1 MTTDRAAAWL
11 ERALGYRFEDP
22 RLLEAALTHRSASG
36 PSNERLEFLGDAV
49 LDFVISHAVFTERP
63 EAAEGDLS
71 RLRASLVN
79 DTALAELAA
88 ALGLGEHVKLGSG
101 EKKTGGHRRSSIL
114 ADALE
119 ALFGAVYLDRG
130 FVAAEALIL
139 EVYRQRLANLPDSEA
154 LKDPKTR
161 LQERLQADG
170 LSLPEYEV
178 TEIAGKPHRRRFS
191 VVCRVPALSLA
202 RSGSGSSRRGAEQEA
217 ASLVLHALGGSE
229 RAAP

>member
-1 MTTDRAAAWL
+1 MSEDKAVAWL
-11 ERALGYRFEDP
+11 ERTLDYRFDDP
-22 RLLEAALTHRSASG
+22 ELLAAALTHRSATG
-36 PSNERLEFLGDAV
+36 LSNERLEFLGDAV
-49 LDFVISHAVFTERP
+49 LDFVISHAVYDLRP

-79 DTALAELAA
+79 DKALAALAGE
-88 ALGLGEHVKLGSG
+88 LGLGEHVKLGSG

-130 FVAAEALIL
+130 FAAAEALIL
-139 EVYRQRLANLPDSEA
+139 AAYRERLAALPDSES

-161 LQERLQADG
+161 LQERLQAGG
-170 LSLPEYEV
+170 LALPEYEV
-178 TEIAGKPHRRRFS
+178 IDVSGKPHRRRFS
-191 VVCRVPALSLA
+191 VVCRVPALSIE

-217 ASLVLHALGGSE
+217 ASLVLDVLDGGA
-229 RAAP
+229 AAP